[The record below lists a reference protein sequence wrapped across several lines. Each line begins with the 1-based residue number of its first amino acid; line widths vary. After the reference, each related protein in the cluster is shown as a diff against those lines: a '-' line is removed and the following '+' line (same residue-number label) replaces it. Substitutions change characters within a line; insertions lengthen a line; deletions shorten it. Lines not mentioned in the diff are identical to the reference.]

1 MQVKIKN
8 SQLGQVSDLLFNL
21 SLRAKQSRHRTK
33 FVKKLNEHLQEVI
46 EQEKELLKE
55 HCHLDEKGEPKLK
68 KDGKHWDVKDLDAF
82 SKDKKELYEEEFVI
96 EGGGNRET
104 IKVMKQI
111 ITELYEGDREFQGQE
126 GVAFDLLCD
135 VFEID
140 EIEEE
145 NGKDDE

>member
-8 SQLGQVSDLLFNL
+8 SQLGQVYDLLFNL
-21 SLRAKQSRHRTK
+21 SLRGKQNRHRNK
-33 FVKKLNEHLQEVI
+33 LNKKLTERLQEVVD
-46 EQEKELLKE
+46 QEKELLKE

-104 IKVMKQI
+104 LKVLKQI
-111 ITELYEGDREFQGQE
+111 ITELYEGDQEWQGQE
-126 GVAFDLLCD
+126 GVTFDLLCD
-135 VFEID
+135 VFEVD
-140 EIEEE
+140 EEEE